1 MVRWKYK
8 VKIHTCKIELLRS
21 CQQILMRAESWQ
33 FVFLKSNFS
42 PLGLFGKC
50 QYASLIF
57 QGFAAPIISEDSV
70 SMPVWSYMGP
80 DSLRP
85 VAACQGLKGKEFI
98 IKPVQ

>member
-33 FVFLKSNFS
+33 FVFLKSNFF

-57 QGFAAPIISEDSV
+57 QGFAASIEFEDSG
-70 SMPVWSYMGP
+70 SMPVWSIMGP
-80 DSLRP
+80 DSFKL
-85 VAACQGLKGKEFI
+85 VAVCQGWKGKEFI
-98 IKPVQ
+98 IKPV